1 MYLIN
6 RMRQIYETA
15 SPSSTEAIISRYI
28 LMNMKNLDKLS
39 VANIA
44 NQTSISKSSVSKFI
58 KSISFDNG
66 FAQFI
71 SSLKFELQYIMLDR
85 QTMISDALI
94 IQSNPIFYFKQHP
107 YYLNDF
113 MSIQEILPLAQ
124 HLDHKK
130 RIIFCGDDSKKGAFH
145 HLINC
150 LLFDGKD
157 VKFSSWAYSEQQIQ
171 EITSLNENDMLI
183 IVDTGSSLY
192 DFYQRSNLS
201 VDLYSDFQSV
211 ITTKYFIGRPSK
223 GKNGFHVIG
232 IETTRNIFS
241 DELLL
246 THFNTQ
252 VLAAY
257 LQFQNDSEK

>member
-6 RMRQIYETA
+6 RMQQIYETA

-28 LMNMKNLDKLS
+28 LMNMKNIDKLS

-94 IQSNPIFYFKQHP
+94 LQSNPIFIDRQHP

-113 MSIQEILPLAQ
+113 ISLKEVLVLAQ
-124 HLDHKK
+124 LLTHKK

-157 VKFSSWAYSEQQIQ
+157 VKFSSWAYSEQQIL
-171 EITSLNENDMLI
+171 EISSLNENDMLI

-192 DFYQRSNLS
+192 DFYQRSKMS
-201 VDLYSDFQSV
+201 VDLYSDFQAV
-211 ITTKYFIGRPSK
+211 TATKYFIGRPSK
-223 GKNGFHVIG
+223 EKNGFHVIG

-246 THFNTQ
+246 TYFNAHL
-252 VLAAY
+252 LAAY
-257 LQFQNDSEK
+257 LQYLSKSD